1 MTYCPLCNEYHS
13 KFWDCAIRKVTT
25 HNSSHPPMGII
36 TDDKGMVRAITAEG
50 MKLIGFYAY
59 ETAEGMRLIDVWLTG
74 NIGIITDEKG
84 VVKAIGESET
94 NTEWLRGFYAYET
107 AEGMRLIDA
116 WLTEWAIGGL

>member
-1 MTYCPLCNEYHS
+1 MMPYCPLCNEYHS

-25 HNSSHPPMGII
+25 HNSSHPPM
-36 TDDKGMVRAITAEG
+36 
-50 MKLIGFYAY
+50 
-59 ETAEGMRLIDVWLTG
+59 
-74 NIGIITDEKG
+74 GIITDEKG